1 MTPATAATPANPK
14 QAPISEAPYAG
25 MNPDTVLDALDAV
38 GLRADGRLIQLNS
51 YENRV
56 FQVFLEDG
64 RVIVA
69 KFYRP
74 GRWSDA
80 QILEE
85 HAFAAELA
93 RAEIPVAAAWPLTI
107 DLGSRHAP
115 RAVLKGATLAQFD
128 TSVESYRFSVTQRL
142 AGRAPELEDAHTL
155 EWLGRFIGR
164 MHAVGSTGTFR
175 ARQTLDVRTFGF
187 DARDWLLA
195 HDVIPPDAAPAWRQM
210 ANTALDAAHATF
222 ESGGPAR
229 ALRLHGDCHLG
240 NVLWADDGPH
250 FVDLDDAVT
259 GPAIQDLW
267 MLLSGDRAS
276 MTRQLIQVIDGYEQF
291 MDFDR
296 RELRLLEPLRT
307 LRIIHHSAWIA
318 RRWRDPA
325 FPIAFPWFEGPA
337 YWADQTTRLREQVA
351 AMNEPPL
358 TGV

>member
-1 MTPATAATPANPK
+1 MTPASAATSPGATPD
-14 QAPISEAPYAG
+14 PTPEAPYAG
-25 MNPDTVLDALDAV
+25 LNPDTVLDALDAV

-74 GRWSDA
+74 GRWSDE

-93 RAEIPVAAAWPLTI
+93 AAEIPVAAAWPLEL
-107 DLGSRHAP
+107 DAGFRLAP
-115 RAVLKGATLAQFD
+115 RACLRGSTLAQYD
-128 TSVESYRFSVTQRL
+128 SATENYRFSVTQRL

-164 MHAVGSTGTFR
+164 MHAVGSTGSFR
-175 ARQTLDVRTFGF
+175 SRQTLDPQTFGF
-187 DARDWLLA
+187 GPRDWLL
-195 HDVIPPDAAPAWRQM
+195 DQGIVPPDAAPAWRQM
-210 ANTALDAAHATF
+210 TDAALGAVRTAF
-222 ESGGPAR
+222 ESVGTPR

-240 NVLWADDGPH
+240 NVLWAADGPH

-276 MTRQLIQVIDGYEQF
+276 MTRQLASVVDGYEQF

-296 RELRLLEPLRT
+296 RELRLIEPLRT

-337 YWADQTTRLREQVA
+337 YWADQATRLREQVA
-351 AMNEPPL
+351 AMSEPPL
-358 TGV
+358 SGV